1 MPNKNKNDKKFYGD
15 ILSLSLAKNTR
26 IAYDKG
32 WRVFSDYCNTRK
44 IDPLSATQDDVAD
57 FFIYLASEPRSTDA
71 TFKQGKPLSL
81 NTLTL
86 YKSAIANKYNEAGIA
101 SPSLSPKVN
110 SVLKGLARYQ
120 GEPPRRVKALRDHQ
134 ILVMLEHCGESLIGV
149 RDAAILALGFAAALR
164 RSELCGLMVKDIEII
179 PPINCSDTK
188 KMFITIRK
196 SKTDQ
201 FGKSHRIAVPEGK
214 WIKPIDKI
222 QAWISASGLTHG
234 YLFQTMRR
242 GGELRGNPLHHS
254 DIPRLVKKYAGYVG
268 IDPEEVSGH
277 SLRAGFV
284 TSAAVHNARLDKIM
298 EITRH
303 TNPSTV
309 IKYIRDADTFRDH
322 AGEKFL

>member
-1 MPNKNKNDKKFYGD
+1 MQIKIKNDKSIYED
-15 ILSLSLAKNTR
+15 ILSLSLADNTR

-32 WRVFSDYCNTRK
+32 WRVFNDYCVARSL
-44 IDPLSATQDDVAD
+44 DPLSATQEDVAE
-57 FFIYLASEPRSTDA
+57 FFIFLASVPRSEEA
-71 TFKQGKPLSL
+71 TFKQGKSLSL

-86 YKSAIANKYNEAGIA
+86 YKSAITNKYNESGIA
-101 SPSLSPKVN
+101 SPSQSPKVN
-110 SVLKGLARYQ
+110 AILKGLARYR

-134 ILVMLEHCGESLIGV
+134 ILIMLENCGKTLIGI
-149 RDAAILALGFAAALR
+149 RDAAILSLGFAAALR
-164 RSELCGLMVKDIEII
+164 RSEICGLMWNDIEII
-179 PPINCSDTK
+179 PPINSSDTK
-188 KMFITIRK
+188 KMYITIRK

-214 WIKPIDKI
+214 RIKPIDKI
-222 QAWISASGLTHG
+222 QAWMSASGLTHG

-254 DIPRLVKKYAGYVG
+254 DIPRLVKKYAQYVG

-303 TNPSTV
+303 SNPSTV
-309 IKYIRDADTFRDH
+309 MKYIRDADTFRDH
-322 AGEKFL
+322 AGENFL